1 MDVLDTIRAR
11 KSIRGYKP
19 APVPK
24 EVLSQ
29 ILDVARHA
37 PSAMNT
43 QPWEI
48 TVITGDVLASIS
60 KENIE
65 RLTSGVTPNPDVP
78 PVPHGGNA
86 KQVAASIIC
95 PSEESDLLSIAAVS
109 AGDRLGRIYRTSGG
123 QGDAA

>member
-1 MDVLDTIRAR
+1 MDVLDAIRAR

-19 APVPK
+19 DPVPK

-60 KENIE
+60 KENGLYPYDWTDRVRRVWRDNPLFSSISTNLSKSFGE
-65 RLTSGVTPNPDVP
+65 R
-78 PVPHGGNA
+78 
-86 KQVAASIIC
+86 
-95 PSEESDLLSIAAVS
+95 
-109 AGDRLGRIYRTSGG
+109 
-123 QGDAA
+123 

>member
-1 MDVLDTIRAR
+1 MDVLDAIRAR

-48 TVITGDVLASIS
+48 TVIIGGVLASIRRRTLRGLLLVLRTLRQATP
-60 KENIE
+60 E
-65 RLTSGVTPNPDVP
+65 RKL
-78 PVPHGGNA
+78 
-86 KQVAASIIC
+86 ASR
-95 PSEESDLLSIAAVS
+95 EG
-109 AGDRLGRIYRTSGG
+109 AGKHRQRL
-123 QGDAA
+123 